1 MASIEINPSILLRLP
16 AEVRLQIYEWVVPRR
31 VIHVRMRWTG
41 NHAADGFAY
50 SCLEDTRPLRE
61 RHQRN
66 VLSHAIPFGAE
77 LSALSQTCR
86 TMHQETALLPFET
99 FIWAFETAFTLD
111 HWISMKE
118 DISTE
123 HKKAIRI
130 VAVPNPG
137 PYRSSERFLLNLRE
151 ILLIGTAYSTT
162 TYFTHP
168 KDAKDMDLEITR
180 LEKDKA
186 SGTWDRNGEQAQYAK
201 DLFV

>member
-1 MASIEINPSILLRLP
+1 
-16 AEVRLQIYEWVVPRR
+16 
-31 VIHVRMRWTG
+31 
-41 NHAADGFAY
+41 
-50 SCLEDTRPLRE
+50 
-61 RHQRN
+61 
-66 VLSHAIPFGAE
+66 
-77 LSALSQTCR
+77 
-86 TMHQETALLPFET
+86 
-99 FIWAFETAFTLD
+99 
-111 HWISMKE
+111 MKE